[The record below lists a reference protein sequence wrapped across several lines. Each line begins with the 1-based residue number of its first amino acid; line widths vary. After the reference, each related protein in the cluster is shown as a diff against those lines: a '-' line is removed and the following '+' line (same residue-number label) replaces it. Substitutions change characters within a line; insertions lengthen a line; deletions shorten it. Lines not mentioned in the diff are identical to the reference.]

1 MDSKNIFYLIFVE
14 YYQLTTYVKKQSV
27 ICIRALLENSIASM
41 YDVYDMSMKKMRMVL
56 FKEKLVSL
64 IIEGR

>member
-41 YDVYDMSMKKMRMVL
+41 YDVYDMSMKKN
-56 FKEKLVSL
+56 EDGT
-64 IIEGR
+64 I